1 MALEDKPT
9 PALIQEHRKYLG
21 DLWSNTHAK
30 WETIDT
36 YYNRTFKL
44 WPDGMDRPDWYIPMR
59 SRALVDHAVDH
70 QLAFEPLVH
79 RAPAG
84 IGEEHKRRADQLE
97 PALKAIMD
105 EAQLQEPNL
114 TWKQI
119 GKHLLLY
126 GYAVVE
132 DGLDTTTMQAR
143 RDKPK
148 KGRSELK
155 EDFEGRMRLWEH
167 RKKTMMPFRTRAVH
181 PARVLLDPLKK
192 EPRLA
197 IKHTYRLSQDLAELT
212 QARAEQRGRGRP
224 VEVNPWEVK
233 DNPFEMVLCD
243 EWWSDC
249 WHALATD
256 AGDLLFVEKN
266 TWGFVP
272 YAHAFSG
279 YGQEP
284 TSISEIDPT
293 HMAVG
298 LLDHALESLKAQAQ
312 AVAGRHNA
320 LIEATFNPMVTTG
333 SADELQDQLSRSD
346 IIEVANRGEV
356 GRMEMQQLP
365 GWMFDT
371 EQWMDKDIELGTYS
385 RSLAGIRDQG
395 VSTVGQQAILST
407 SAMRKFVAPSKQ
419 LEHLAGRS
427 AEHILQLID
436 VLDLDMYVRG
446 YEVSSTEIEHDYS
459 VRVSFTLVDPVL
471 QLQQREMGL
480 REVQAGVKSRETYWS
495 ADARLEDASGERKRL
510 LEDFVRSDPM
520 VQKVLAQEVAR
531 EIGLLELLEKQ
542 RAKEEQDMQMGATG
556 PNVLEQSI
564 LGGDMAGGGGGMPG
578 GGGGMP
584 PAAPGGGPQRDPRQ
598 PLTPDVAKP
607 SRVGQEF
614 AG

>member
-9 PALIQEHRKYLG
+9 PALVHEHRKYLS

-36 YYNRTFKL
+36 YYNCTFKL

-59 SRALVDHAVDH
+59 PRALVDHAVDH

-84 IGEEHKRRADQLE
+84 IGEEHKRRADKLE

-132 DGLDTTTMQAR
+132 DGLDTTIMQSR
-143 RDKPK
+143 RDEPK
-148 KGRSELK
+148 KARNESP
-155 EDFEGRMRLWEH
+155 EDFQGRMRLWEH

-197 IKHTYRLSQDLAELT
+197 IKHTYRLSQDLAEMT
-212 QARAEQRGRGRP
+212 SARVAQRGKGSS

-243 EWWSDC
+243 EWWREC
-249 WHALATD
+249 WHALVTD
-256 AGDLLFVEKN
+256 AGDMLFVEKN

-293 HMAVG
+293 HLAVG

-320 LIEATFNPMVTTG
+320 LIEATFNPVVTTG
-333 SADELQDQLSRSD
+333 SADELQEQLARSD

-356 GRMEMQQLP
+356 GRMELQQLP
-365 GWMFDT
+365 GWMFQS
-371 EQWMDKDIELGTYS
+371 EEWLDKDMELGTYS
-385 RSLAGIRDQG
+385 RSLAGVREQG

-419 LEHLAGRS
+419 LEHLASRS

-436 VLDLDMYVRG
+436 VMDLDMYVRG
-446 YEVSSTEIEHDYS
+446 FDVSPTEIERDYS
-459 VRVSFTLVDPVL
+459 VRISFELVDPVL

-480 REVQAGVKSRETYWS
+480 REVQAGVKSRETYWN
-495 ADARLEDASGERKRL
+495 ADAKLEDATGERKRL

-542 RAKEEQDMQMGATG
+542 RAKEEQAQQQGGG
-556 PNVLEQSI
+556 PSVLDESI
-564 LGGDMAGGGGGMPG
+564 LGGELAGPGGGGGMPG
-578 GGGGMP
+578 MP
-584 PAAPGGGPQRDPRQ
+584 PAAAAGGPQRDPRA
-598 PLTPDVAKP
+598 PLTPDVASP

>member
-1 MALEDKPT
+1 LALEDKPT
-9 PALIQEHRKYLG
+9 PELVHEHRKYLS

-30 WETIDT
+30 WENIDT

-59 SRALVDHAVDH
+59 PRALVDHAVDH

-84 IGEEHKRRADQLE
+84 IGEEHKRRADKLE

-132 DGLDTTTMQAR
+132 DGLDTTIMQSR
-143 RDKPK
+143 RDEPK
-148 KGRSELK
+148 KARNESP
-155 EDFEGRMRLWEH
+155 EDFQGRMRLWEH

-197 IKHTYRLSQDLAELT
+197 IKHTYRLSQDLAEMT
-212 QARAEQRGRGRP
+212 RARADQKGKGNG
-224 VEVNPWEVK
+224 VEVNLWEVQ
-233 DNPFEMVLCD
+233 DNPFEMILCD
-243 EWWSDC
+243 EWWSEC
-249 WHALATD
+249 WHALVTD

-293 HMAVG
+293 HLAVG

-320 LIEATFNPMVTTG
+320 LIEATFNPVVTTG
-333 SADELQDQLSRSD
+333 SADELQEQLARSD

-356 GRMEMQQLP
+356 GRMELQQLP
-365 GWMFDT
+365 GWMFES
-371 EQWMDKDIELGTYS
+371 EQWLDKDMELGTYS

-419 LEHLAGRS
+419 LEHLASRS

-436 VLDLDMYVRG
+436 VMDLDMYVRG
-446 YEVSSTEIEHDYS
+446 FDVSPTEIERDYS
-459 VRVSFTLVDPVL
+459 VRISFELVDPVL

-480 REVQAGVKSRETYWS
+480 REVQAGVKSRETYWN
-495 ADARLEDASGERKRL
+495 ADARLEDATGERKRL

-531 EIGLLELLEKQ
+531 EVGLLELLEKQ
-542 RAKEEQDMQMGATG
+542 RAKEEQAQQQGGG
-556 PNVLEQSI
+556 PSVLDESI
-564 LGGDMAGGGGGMPG
+564 LGGELAGGGLGGGGMPG
-578 GGGGMP
+578 MP
-584 PAAPGGGPQRDPRQ
+584 PAAPAGGPQRGTRA
-598 PLTPDVAKP
+598 PLTPDVASP

>member
-9 PALIQEHRKYLG
+9 VELIQKHRKYLS
-21 DLWSNTHAK
+21 DLWSNCHSK
-30 WETIDT
+30 WETIDS

-44 WPDGMDRPDWYIPMR
+44 WPDGMDRPDWYLPMR
-59 SRALVDHAVDH
+59 PRALVDHAVDH

-84 IGEEHKRRADQLE
+84 VGEEHKRRADKLE

-114 TWKQI
+114 TWKQV
-119 GKHLLLY
+119 GKHMLLY

-132 DGLDTTTMQAR
+132 DGLDTTTMQSR
-143 RDKPK
+143 RDEAK
-148 KGRSELK
+148 KSRSEPQ

-192 EPRLA
+192 EPRMA

-212 QARAEQRGRGRP
+212 RARADQRGKGRP
-224 VEVNPWEVK
+224 VEVKLWEVE

-256 AGDLLFVEKN
+256 AGELLFVEKN
-266 TWGFVP
+266 VWGFVP

-284 TSISEIDPT
+284 TSISEIDPS
-293 HMAVG
+293 HLAVG

-320 LIEATFNPMVTTG
+320 LMEATFNPMVTTG

-346 IIEVANRGEV
+346 IVEVANRGEV

-365 GWMFDT
+365 GWMFES
-371 EQWMDKDIELGTYS
+371 EQWLDKDMELGTYS
-385 RSLAGIRDQG
+385 RSLAGVRDQG

-419 LEHLAGRS
+419 LEHLASRS

-436 VLDLDMYVRG
+436 VLDLDLYVHG
-446 YEVSSTEIEHDYS
+446 YDISSAEIERDYS
-459 VRVSFTLVDPVL
+459 VRISFELVDPVL

-480 REVQAGVKSRETYWS
+480 REVQAGVKSRETYWN
-495 ADARLEDASGERKRL
+495 ADARLEDATGERKRL

-531 EIGLLELLEKQ
+531 EVGLLELLEKQ
-542 RAKEEQDMQMGATG
+542 RAKEEQSEMQGNG
-556 PNVLEQSI
+556 SGLLEQSI
-564 LGGDMAGGGGGMPG
+564 LGGDLAAGGGGGVP
-578 GGGGMP
+578 GMP
-584 PAAPGGGPQRDPRQ
+584 PAAPAGGPQRDIRQ
-598 PLTPDVAKP
+598 PLTPNVASP
-607 SRVGQEF
+607 SRVGQEM